1 MNGKL
6 ISENGNRVRQE
17 MKATALSEAK
27 EWADLLL
34 DREFRGRGDRE
45 KSVRYRL
52 AKKLGI
58 AESYLFRL
66 KYKTNDM
73 KDVAGSVYRALR
85 NAYEDMCERNEAAAD
100 RYRAERLGLRGHN
113 ETTGQEHMAPS
124 ARMVAASM
132 RDQMAP
138 RPE

>member
-1 MNGKL
+1 MSEKYVSELGKV
-6 ISENGNRVRQE
+6 ECQ
-17 MKATALSEAK
+17 MKATALTEAK

-66 KYKTNDM
+66 QYKTQEM
-73 KDVAGSVYRALR
+73 RDVAGSVYRALR
-85 NAYEDMCERNEAAAD
+85 NAYEDMCAANEAAAD
-100 RYRAERLGLRGHN
+100 NYREQRIRLRGPH
-113 ETTGQEHMAPS
+113 ETVCEESLAS
-124 ARMVAASM
+124 SVRMVAAARSSGPS
-132 RDQMAP
+132 QAA
-138 RPE
+138 E